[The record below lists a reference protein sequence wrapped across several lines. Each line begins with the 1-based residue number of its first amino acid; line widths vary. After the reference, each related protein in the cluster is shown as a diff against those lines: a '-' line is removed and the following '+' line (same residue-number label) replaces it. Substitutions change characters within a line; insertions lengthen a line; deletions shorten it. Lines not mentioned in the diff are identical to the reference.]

1 MVTAVAR
8 TMEEKEEAK
17 TEVMAAVE
25 QLRCWLRVCLPCWRC
40 SACCV
45 ISNCRVGA
53 GQQGLSVDYS

>member
-17 TEVMAAVE
+17 TEVMAAE
-25 QLRCWLRVCLPCWRC
+25 QLLCWLRVCLPCWHC

-45 ISNCRVGA
+45 ISK
-53 GQQGLSVDYS
+53 GLSVDYS